1 MNRKA
6 TLRTLLSA
14 QPETETG
21 EANPDLADSAEQQH
35 TGSGAVKA
43 MGDTLRKLTADAEI
57 GRVLKDQLTE
67 GARVLE
73 IEPRLIER
81 SFISDRLSDSDDPDF
96 NALIE
101 SVRAN
106 GQLVPILV
114 RPHPEKEGFFQVAY
128 GHRRL
133 HAAELLQIKVKAVVR
148 YLSDI
153 EMVVA
158 QGKENSE
165 RRDLSFIERAVFAIH
180 LEERGFERTVVMSA
194 LSIDKAETAK
204 LLSVARA
211 VPAEVILAIGPA
223 PRIGRP
229 RWVALARLIAQPGN
243 EKKLAGILASDA
255 FKSLSSDRRF
265 EALFSSLSNPTKTV
279 VSNEHWSNPAGRRVV
294 TIQRRPTRTTF
305 IFNESLEPAF
315 GEYVVEN
322 LGSLYNQFKSRG
334 GEGENGER

>member
-1 MNRKA
+1 MNRKD
-6 TLRTLLSA
+6 TLRNFLSA
-14 QPETETG
+14 QPELEPS
-21 EANPDLADSAEQQH
+21 PDNADSSATSEQEH

-57 GRVLKDQLTE
+57 GRVLKDQLTD
-67 GARVLE
+67 GGRVLE
-73 IEPRLIER
+73 LEPRTIER
-81 SFISDRLSDSDDPDF
+81 SFISDRLSDSDDPDVH
-96 NALIE
+96 ALIE
-101 SVRAN
+101 SVKTN

-114 RPHPEKEGFFQVAY
+114 RPHPETEGHFQVAY

-133 HAAELLQIKVKAVVR
+133 RAAELLQIKVKAVVR

-180 LEERGFERTVVMSA
+180 LEERGFERTVVMAA
-194 LSIDKAETAK
+194 LSIDRAEAAK

-211 VPAEVILAIGPA
+211 IPTQVILAIGPA

-229 RWVALARLIAQPGN
+229 RWVALAKLIGLPGN
-243 EKKLAGILASDA
+243 EKRLPGILNADS

-265 EALFSSLSNPTKTV
+265 EALFAAFSNPKKSV
-279 VSNEHWSNPAGRRVV
+279 ESNEHWSNPAGRRVV

-305 IFNESLEPAF
+305 IFNESLEPEF
-315 GEYVVEN
+315 GQYVAQN
-322 LGSLYNQFKSRG
+322 LGNLYTQFKSRG
-334 GEGENGER
+334 GETESER

>member
-1 MNRKA
+1 MNRKD
-6 TLRTLLSA
+6 TLRSFLSA
-14 QPETETG
+14 QPEA
-21 EANPDLADSAEQQH
+21 EANADHADSSEDSEQEH

-43 MGDTLRKLTADAEI
+43 MGDTLRKLTVDAEI
-57 GRVLKDQLTE
+57 GRVLKDQLTD
-67 GARVLE
+67 GGRVLE
-73 IEPRLIER
+73 LETRTIER

-96 NALIE
+96 HTLIE
-101 SVRAN
+101 SVKAN

-114 RPHPEKEGFFQVAY
+114 RPHPETEGHFQVAY

-133 HAAELLQIKVKAVVR
+133 RAAELLQIKVKAVVR

-180 LEERGFERTVVMSA
+180 LEERHFERNVVMAA
-194 LSIDKAETAK
+194 LSIDKAEAAK
-204 LLSVARA
+204 LLGVARA
-211 VPAEVILAIGPA
+211 LPTQVIFAIGPA

-229 RWVALARLIAQPGN
+229 RWVALAKLIGQPGN
-243 EKKLAGILASDA
+243 EKRLPGIIASDS

-265 EALFSSLSNPTKTV
+265 EALFAALSDPKKTAL
-279 VSNEHWSNPAGRRVV
+279 SNEHWSNPAGRRVV

-315 GEYVVEN
+315 GEYVAQN
-322 LGSLYNQFKSRG
+322 LGDLYTQFKSRG
-334 GEGENGER
+334 GE